1 MKNKKVLAGVLVAIT
16 VAGVAGA
23 TTAYARSNDLGLR
36 PTWLR
41 EAREEMRPAR
51 EQLRPDLRASRQ
63 EFWGDVREEG
73 LLADW
78 HEVRGGGRNARINEG
93 GE

>member
-23 TTAYARSNDLGLR
+23 TTAYARSNDLQLR

-41 EAREEMRPAR
+41 EAREEMRPVR
-51 EQLRPDLRASRQ
+51 EQLRPDLRATWQ
-63 EFWGDVREEG
+63 EIFG
-73 LLADW
+73 DW
-78 HEVRGGGRNARINEG
+78 HETRGGGRNARINQR